1 MPFDTRLAG
10 VLAAALTLTGC
21 VGPIGPSPQAGNH
34 RRRPRRGAYRATW
47 RAGNTP
53 DVQIA
58 PLRDQANAQ
67 SVGSTLIGA
76 GLGAALGGA
85 IGGGRG
91 AGIGAASGAVLGTGV
106 GAANAQNAAMNLQQQ
121 YNMYY
126 ANCMSAQGGAA
137 PGGYAQPPRRL
148 FASAGRLFAAP
159 GRIFGRLPAA
169 AGVPAAGLPAALSL
183 QGGTGARAGAVEQA
197 ALPRRGS
204 AHRAVGL
211 RSEPSDL
218 TWASNRISSASHST
232 HSTVHVTAFHGPAA
246 SPSCAAARR
255 ISSSISRFHCR
266 TIRLLSRSVTA
277 CPIPLA
283 AQPA

>member
-21 VGPIGPSPQAGNH
+21 VGPIGPSPQLV
-34 RRRPRRGAYRATW
+34 PPPTSPGAVSSDMACRQYAD
-47 RAGNTP
+47 A
-53 DVQIA
+53 QIA

-137 PGGYAQPPRRL
+137 PGGYAQPP
-148 FASAGRLFAAP
+148 SGYSQAP
-159 GRIFGRLPAA
+159 GGYSQAP
-169 AGVPAAGLPAALSL
+169 
-183 QGGTGARAGAVEQA
+183 GGYSQPPGGYSGAYPPPPGYPPPGYP
-197 ALPRRGS
+197 PR
-204 AHRAVGL
+204 
-211 RSEPSDL
+211 
-218 TWASNRISSASHST
+218 
-232 HSTVHVTAFHGPAA
+232 
-246 SPSCAAARR
+246 
-255 ISSSISRFHCR
+255 
-266 TIRLLSRSVTA
+266 
-277 CPIPLA
+277 
-283 AQPA
+283 